1 MSRPFPIG
9 FAGARME
16 LHTPGHRR
24 VVGGAGAAGSNLEHL
39 NASVRLS
46 RNHVQ
51 WRQLSDAAPAIA
63 NEETADPTAAARPD
77 QV

>member
-16 LHTPGHRR
+16 LDTPGHRR
-24 VVGGAGAAGSNLEHL
+24 VVGGAGAPGSNLEHL
-39 NASVRLS
+39 NARGIESQS
-46 RNHVQ
+46 RPMT
-51 WRQLSDAAPAIA
+51 PAQRRRAVA